1 MYQREDRTG
10 RGSTGKIFFLVCV
23 LLVTAILL
31 TYTLTAAA
39 YRRMYTEKLLEQQQS
54 VEEGDNSSF
63 SQVAENLQLLDE
75 IIEKYSYYADTL
87 DKEAMQAAIF
97 NAYVQASGDRYARYY
112 TEEEYEAFR
121 SENNAE
127 LYGIGIGVVS
137 KSFTAQGSERL
148 GFYIF
153 DIYEGSSALD
163 RLRVGDW
170 IDAISVD
177 GVMKTVTEMG
187 YTEAAGYIAGA
198 ENTEVT
204 LRIYRAEDDTFFDAT
219 FVRRKFEA
227 KSVTFSRYEKDS
239 GVGIIKIT
247 SFDLKTPTQLKQAI
261 KSLCDA
267 GVTSFVFDVRNNPG
281 GDLQSIRAVASYFL
295 QKGDVILEQIN
306 NKGEVVRAYC
316 AEPMTL
322 TGDYTD
328 CSVTEEEIGMYADLN
343 MTVLCNESTASAA
356 EVFTAV
362 MQDYGLAK
370 VVGMKTYGKGI
381 MQTVRK
387 ITFADSVGYI
397 KFTTYAYQ
405 TKRGTSYHGIG
416 VIPDHTVELSA
427 EAKQE
432 SLVILPQDQDEQLKT
447 AVQLICT
454 VNQ

>member
-1 MYQREDRTG
+1 MYKRETRAG
-10 RGSTGKIFFLVCV
+10 RGSAGRILFPVCV
-23 LLVTAILL
+23 LLAAAILL

-54 VEEGDNSSF
+54 LEEGDSSF
-63 SQVAENLQLLDE
+63 AKTAENLQLLDE

-97 NAYVQASGDRYARYY
+97 NAYVQASGDLYARYY

-127 LYGIGIGVVS
+127 MYGVGVGVVT
-137 KSFTAQGSERL
+137 KSFTAGGSERL

-153 DIYEGSSALD
+153 DIYEGSSAVG
-163 RLRVGDW
+163 RIQVGDW
-170 IDAISVD
+170 IDGISVD
-177 GVMKTVTEMG
+177 GVMKTVTEIG
-187 YTEAAGYIAGA
+187 YTEAAAYIAGE

-204 LRIYRAEDDTFFDAT
+204 LRIYRPEDDTFFDAT
-219 FVRRKFEA
+219 FVRKKFEA
-227 KSVTFSRYEKDS
+227 KSVSISRYEKDLS
-239 GVGIIKIT
+239 VGIIKIT
-247 SFDLKTPTQLKQAI
+247 SFDLKTPLQLKQAV
-261 KSLCDA
+261 KSLQDA
-267 GVTSFVFDVRNNPG
+267 GVTSFVFDVRSNPG

-295 QKGDVILEQIN
+295 QKGDLVLEQIN
-306 NKGEVVRAYC
+306 NKGEIVRSYC
-316 AEPMTL
+316 ADPITM
-322 TGDYTD
+322 TGDYEY
-328 CSVTEEEIGMYADLN
+328 CSVSEDEIGMFADLK

-362 MQDYGLAK
+362 MQDYGLAT

-381 MQTVRK
+381 MQTVRR

-397 KFTTYAYQ
+397 KLTTHAYQ

-416 VIPDHTVELSA
+416 VIPDHIVELSE

-432 SLVILPQDQDEQLKT
+432 ALVILPQDQDEQLKT
-447 AVQLICT
+447 AVQLLLT